1 MGVDLAR
8 EVTNQVVMEYSVCG
22 SVDSHLLNGNCF
34 TEDEIREIACCCLLG
49 LEHLHNHDVT
59 NGVIHCEWF

>member
-8 EVTNQVVMEYSVCG
+8 GIMNQVVMEYSVCK
-22 SVDSHLLNGNCF
+22 SVNSYLMDGNRF

-49 LEHLHNHDVT
+49 LKHLHNHDIT
-59 NGVIHCEWF
+59 HGVIHCEWF